1 MQLKNIEEDMIDRIT
16 DAVAREMNATRQLDP
31 SRYRSYD
38 PSYASRDREPVSID
52 SGTRRPSNLD
62 RER

>member
-16 DAVAREMNATRQLDP
+16 DAVAREMNASRQQDA
-31 SRYRSYD
+31 SRYRGSE
-38 PSYASRDREPVSID
+38 PSEANRNARGVSID
-52 SGTRRPSNLD
+52 SGCRDAIRFD